1 MRALDHE
8 EPLSLP
14 RAAPLHA
21 VVPIGAPDAPAL
33 RALAYARSIAS
44 HLTVLQLPSDDAA
57 LTRRRLRRLGDAF
70 GAEFV
75 ELSPGR
81 DPIEQIVSAID
92 AISADD
98 PDHRVA
104 VVLSGIVPRRPW
116 LLPLH
121 DQSLRLRLRVLA
133 HPKVVVIDVPYHV

>member
-1 MRALDHE
+1 MRALDRE
-8 EPLSLP
+8 ERLSLP
-14 RAAPLHA
+14 TAAPLHA
-21 VVPIGAPDAPAL
+21 VVPISGLDASAL
-33 RALAYARSIAS
+33 RALGYARSVAS
-44 HLTVLQLPSDDAA
+44 HLTVLQLPGEDAA
-57 LTRRRLRRLGDAF
+57 LTRRRLRRLGAFF

-75 ELSPGR
+75 ELSADR
-81 DPIEQIVSAID
+81 DPIEQIMSAID

-121 DQSLRLRLRVLA
+121 DQSLRLKLRLFG
-133 HPKVVVIDVPYHV
+133 HPKVAVIDVPYHV

>member
-1 MRALDHE
+1 MRALDLA
-8 EPLSLP
+8 EPIALP

-21 VVPIGAPDAPAL
+21 VVPIGALDAATL
-33 RALAYARSIAS
+33 RALGYARSVAS
-44 HLTVLQLPSDDAA
+44 HLTILQLPGDDAA
-57 LTRRRLRRLGDAF
+57 LTRQRLRRLGAAVA
-70 GAEFV
+70 AEFV
-75 ELSPGR
+75 ELGAGR

-92 AISADD
+92 TISADD

-121 DQSLRLRLRVLA
+121 DQSLRLKLRLLA
-133 HPKVVVIDVPYHV
+133 HPKVAVIDVPYHV

>member
-1 MRALDHE
+1 MRALDRE

-14 RAAPLHA
+14 RASPLHA
-21 VVPIGAPDAPAL
+21 VVPIGAPDAAAL
-33 RALAYARSIAS
+33 RALGYARSVAS
-44 HLTVLQLPSDDAA
+44 RLTVLQLPGEDAA
-57 LTRRRLRRLGDAF
+57 LTRRRLRRLGAAA

-75 ELSPGR
+75 ELSSGR
-81 DPIEQIVSAID
+81 DPIEQVVSAID

-98 PDHRVA
+98 RDHRVA

-121 DQSLRLRLRVLA
+121 DQSLRLKLRLFA
-133 HPKVVVIDVPYHV
+133 HPAVAVIDVPYHV